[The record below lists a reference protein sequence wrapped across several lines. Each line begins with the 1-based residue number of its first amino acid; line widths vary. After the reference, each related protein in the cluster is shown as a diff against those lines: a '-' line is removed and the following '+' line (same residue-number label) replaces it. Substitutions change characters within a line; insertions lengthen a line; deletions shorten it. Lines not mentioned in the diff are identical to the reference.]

1 MIYVFT
7 FLGEFGY
14 ELLNWQGVIRK
25 FSKTID
31 PADQIVCCSRSHLYP
46 LYESASHYIDI
57 SEIDLF
63 KNSKADGYFAIL
75 ANSSYVRAKKNI
87 IFDRRLR
94 AFLKSFVYDHLPNRR
109 AKWFPW
115 LNHEKIIF
123 IFSSDKVI
131 MNDCIFGCDP
141 QLYGVEGS
149 IYERLDLANNIYHK
163 IEPDLRVRSE
173 IENQIGLDLSQPFI
187 LLQTRNREAV
197 VRSKTVIP
205 KERLIRLLAKNS
217 KVILLTFD
225 TGRKLDSYSHF
236 DSSPNCIR
244 YACKSFVEQA
254 CLIHFAQKC
263 LFFTEGDFGSHIYVP
278 PFMGK
283 DVIAVAPRDVYE
295 LGTTPVEFWNR
306 NVFRFGGQIIP
317 KVSEDIFLDEE
328 NLLELVYETCPR

>member
-25 FSKTID
+25 FSKTIE
-31 PADQIVCCSRSHLYP
+31 PTDQIICCSRSHLYP

-63 KNSKADGYFAIL
+63 RSSKADGYFAIL
-75 ANSSYVRAKKNI
+75 PGSSYVRAKKNI
-87 IFDRRLR
+87 FFDRKLR
-94 AFLKSFVYDHLPNRR
+94 SLLKSFVHDHLPDKK
-109 AKWFPW
+109 AKWFSW
-115 LNHEKIIF
+115 LRREKIAF
-123 IFSSDKVI
+123 IFSSNKVI
-131 MNDCIFGCDP
+131 VNGCAFGCDP
-141 QLYGVEGS
+141 ELYGVEGS
-149 IYERLDLANNIYHK
+149 IYEQLDLGNNIYHK
-163 IEPDLRVRSE
+163 IEPDLRVRSK
-173 IENQIGLDLSQPFI
+173 IEKQMGFDLSQPFI
-187 LLQTRNREAV
+187 LLQTRTREVV
-197 VRSKTVIP
+197 VRSRTVIP
-205 KERLIRLLAKNS
+205 KERLIHLLAKNS
-217 KVILLTFD
+217 KVVLLSFD

-236 DSSPNCIR
+236 DSPPNCIP

-254 CLIHFAQKC
+254 CLIHFAQRC

-317 KVSEDIFLDEE
+317 KVSEDIFSKEE
-328 NLLELVYETCPR
+328 NLLELVYEACPR